1 MASGAR
7 ETAVEPNGLPMVPA
21 ATQLCPAKVGINR
34 MTGS

>member
-1 MASGAR
+1 MAGGGR
-7 ETAVEPNGLPMVPA
+7 ETGEGPHGLPVVPA